1 MSPSH
6 GLSRPR
12 LPVPLG
18 TERHADG
25 AGSDAQC
32 SIGPVRRLFTWLAG
46 AAGGVAAYRAVR
58 RRQPAPPEP
67 VAAEVDPVQE
77 LRAKLAEARSEPEPQ
92 PEPERPD
99 SAEDRRR
106 DVHEQARSALDEM
119 RGET

>member
-25 AGSDAQC
+25 AGSGAHC
-32 SIGPVRRLFTWLAG
+32 SIGPVRRLFTWVAG
-46 AAGGVAAYRAVR
+46 AVGGVAAYRAVTR
-58 RRQPAPPEP
+58 RKLPPEP
-67 VAAEVDPVQE
+67 VAADVDPVQE
-77 LRAKLAEARSEPEPQ
+77 LRAKLAEARSEPERE

-99 SAEDRRR
+99 GPDERRR
-106 DVHEQARSALDEM
+106 DVHEQARAALDEM
-119 RGET
+119 RDET